1 MNRFD
6 KNFNGSDP
14 ETARPFSGGHPDGAW
29 MISIIYGYILFFSLV
44 GFLFG
49 IYKSIT
55 GESIEGNMIV
65 GAIISWIL
73 FAPPIRFIFMRS
85 AKALVWCL
93 GLLGV
98 FIFALIGTL
107 LSSPDN
113 LLVIAAVVLAQA
125 YICFYLYTLMKD
137 KLLFMDMKNKSH
149 NTTIDASPSN
159 TTF

>member
-6 KNFNGSDP
+6 KDFNGSDP

-29 MISIIYGYILFFSLV
+29 MISIIYGYILFFSLI

-55 GESIEGNMIV
+55 GESIQGEMII

-73 FAPPIRFIFMRS
+73 FAPPIRLIFMRS
-85 AKALVWCL
+85 TKALFWCI
-93 GLLGV
+93 GLLGI
-98 FIFALIGTL
+98 FICALIGTFFSNPESL
-107 LSSPDN
+107 LI
-113 LLVIAAVVLAQA
+113 IAIIVLAQA

-137 KLLFMDMKNKSH
+137 ELLFMDIKKSPH
-149 NTTIDASPSN
+149 NTTMDASPSN
-159 TTF
+159 PTF